1 MWPSLGPLVSSS
13 PGSREAMLVF
23 CKQRERELWTE
34 LNVFLTIL
42 NRKTMHKKASDA
54 VKTRSRPHIDI
65 CQQTTTLFESSTI
78 FCNNDMLHIAHIT
91 QYWQASST
99 RSPPSLPRVPTNI
112 TSCTPPQTYLP
123 LLILSTNFRMETS
136 PGQIWGKYFQYQVAP
151 WGLREIKKL
160 QVELSKQRSIQICE
174 QIYDWYLL
182 INVI

>member
-1 MWPSLGPLVSSS
+1 M
-13 PGSREAMLVF
+13 F
-23 CKQRERELWTE
+23 
-34 LNVFLTIL
+34 FLAIL
-42 NRKTMHKKASDA
+42 NRKTKHKKASDA
-54 VKTRSRPHIDI
+54 VKTRSRPYIDI

-123 LLILSTNFRMETS
+123 LLILSTNFRMEIS

-160 QVELSKQRSIQICE
+160 QVELSKQRNIQICE

-182 INVI
+182 INVIQNSLIYCLMTISSVSTYCRE

>member
-1 MWPSLGPLVSSS
+1 MFSLAS
-13 PGSREAMLVF
+13 
-23 CKQRERELWTE
+23 
-34 LNVFLTIL
+34 L

-99 RSPPSLPRVPTNI
+99 KSPPSLPRVPTNI

-123 LLILSTNFRMETS
+123 LLILSTNFRMEIS
-136 PGQIWGKYFQYQVAP
+136 PGHIWGKYFSTKL
-151 WGLREIKKL
+151 LREVSERLRSSKL
-160 QVELSKQRSIQICE
+160 NCLNRGTFRFVNRF
-174 QIYDWYLL
+174 L
-182 INVI
+182 INTY